1 MTQKQTRRRYSEEF
15 KARAVELVESQG
27 GRVSETARQ
36 LGIDRSMLDRWR
48 RERSTAAGGGSN
60 APVIDERDLELRRL
74 QAENRR
80 LREERTVLKKA
91 AAFFANE
98 SS

>member
-1 MTQKQTRRRYSEEF
+1 MIHKQTRRRYSQEF
-15 KARAVELVESQG
+15 KARAVDLIESHAHS
-27 GRVSETARQ
+27 VSETARQ

-48 RERSTAAGGGSN
+48 RERATAAESGTQSS
-60 APVIDERDLELRRL
+60 VVDERDLELRRL

>member
-1 MTQKQTRRRYSEEF
+1 M
-15 KARAVELVESQG
+15 ESQASS
-27 GRVSETARQ
+27 VSETARQ

-48 RERSTAAGGGSN
+48 RERSASANHSAN
-60 APVIDERDLELRRL
+60 ASIVDERDLELRRL

>member
-1 MTQKQTRRRYSEEF
+1 MTDKTTRRRYSEEF
-15 KARAVELVESQG
+15 KSRAVELAMSEGES
-27 GRVSETARQ
+27 VAEVARR
-36 LGIDRSMLDRWR
+36 LGINRGMLDRWR
-48 RERSTAAGGGSN
+48 RERCGAERSEQRPGEL
-60 APVIDERDLELRRL
+60 DERDLELRRL
-74 QAENRR
+74 RAENHR